1 MDIQQK
7 QLLNKEVILS
17 VEGMTKRYG
26 KNNVVNNA
34 SFELERGK
42 IYGFIGQNGA
52 GKTTI
57 IRMLAGYAKLTSGK
71 ISIFGDSTPRGLA
84 EGRKRMGIIVE
95 TPALYKNMNAYDNI
109 EIQKTLY
116 GIKSDTL
123 TDELLQ
129 LVGLAN
135 IGKRVVKNFSLG
147 MRQRLGI
154 AMALVNSPE
163 ILVLDEPVNGLDPM
177 GIVEIR
183 ELLIKLNRER
193 NITILISSHIL
204 SELYQLAT
212 DYIIIHRGNI
222 LEKLTLAELDK
233 KCTSY
238 IVMQAEDKA
247 LAKSALADMGITQ
260 IEDGENG
267 FFRFKA
273 NYDVKA
279 IARMFMEKKILLTH
293 FSVQT
298 ESLENYF
305 VKLIGGESNGQVV

>member
-1 MDIQQK
+1 MDTQQK
-7 QLLNKEVILS
+7 TLQNEVILS
-17 VEGMTKRYG
+17 VDGMTKRYG
-26 KNNVVNNA
+26 NNVVVNNA
-34 SFELERGK
+34 SFQLERGK

-57 IRMLAGYAKLTSGK
+57 IRMLAGYAKLTAGNMV
-71 ISIFGDSTPRGLA
+71 IYGDSSEKGLA

-95 TPALYKNMNAYDNI
+95 QPALYKNMTAYDNL
-109 EIQKTLY
+109 EIQKKLY
-116 GIKSDTL
+116 GIESDGL

-135 IGKRVVKNFSLG
+135 IGKRKVKNFSLG

-163 ILVLDEPVNGLDPM
+163 ILVLDEPVNGLDPV

-183 ELLIKLNRER
+183 ELLLKLNRER
-193 NITILISSHIL
+193 NLTILISSHIL

-212 DYIIIHRGNI
+212 DYIIIHRGCI
-222 LEKLTLAELDK
+222 LERLTLEELDN

-238 IVMQAEDKA
+238 IVLQAEDTEAAKA
-247 LAKSALADMGITQ
+247 VLAQMGITQ
-260 IEDGENG
+260 IENADNG
-267 FFRFKA
+267 FFRFRA
-273 NYDVKA
+273 NCDVREV
-279 IARMFMEKKILLTH
+279 ARRLMEEKILLTH

-298 ESLENYF
+298 ESLEDYF
-305 VKLIGGESNGQVV
+305 VKLIGGATNGQVV

>member
-1 MDIQQK
+1 MDIQK
-7 QLLNKEVILS
+7 NNEVVLS
-17 VEGMTKRYG
+17 VQGLYKKYG
-26 KNNVVNNA
+26 KNLVINNA

-57 IRMLAGYAKLTSGK
+57 IRMLAGYARPNTGN
-71 ISIFGDSTPRGLA
+71 ISIFGDDSEKGLS
-84 EGRKRMGIIVE
+84 EGRKRIGLIVE
-95 TPALYKNMNAYDNI
+95 NPALYTKMNAYDNI

-116 GIKSDTL
+116 GIKNPNL
-123 TDELLQ
+123 ADELLT

-135 IGKRVVKNFSLG
+135 VGKRLVKNYSLG

-154 AMALVNSPE
+154 AMALVNNPE

-183 ELLIKLNRER
+183 ELLLKLNRER

-212 DYIIIHRGNI
+212 DYIIINRGQI
-222 LEKLTLAELDK
+222 IEKLTLAELDD
-233 KCTSY
+233 KCSSY
-238 IVMQAEDKA
+238 IIMQAEDVEA
-247 LAKSALADMGITQ
+247 AKKVLERMGINQ
-260 IEDGENG
+260 IENGENG
-267 FFRFKA
+267 FIRFK
-273 NYDVKA
+273 NSNNVRA
-279 IARMFMEKKILLTH
+279 IAQAFMDEKILLTH

-305 VKLIGGESNGQVV
+305 VKLVGGGYNGQAF

>member
-1 MDIQQK
+1 
-7 QLLNKEVILS
+7 
-17 VEGMTKRYG
+17 
-26 KNNVVNNA
+26 
-34 SFELERGK
+34 
-42 IYGFIGQNGA
+42 
-52 GKTTI
+52 
-57 IRMLAGYAKLTSGK
+57 
-71 ISIFGDSTPRGLA
+71 
-84 EGRKRMGIIVE
+84 
-95 TPALYKNMNAYDNI
+95 MNAYDNL
-109 EIQKTLY
+109 EIQKSLY

-123 TDELLQ
+123 TDELLH

-135 IGKRVVKNFSLG
+135 IGKRKVKNFSLG

-183 ELLIKLNRER
+183 ELLIKLNKER

-222 LEKLTLAELDK
+222 LEKLTLEELDK

-247 LAKSALADMGITQ
+247 TAKAVLAEMGITQ
-260 IEDGENG
+260 IEDGDND
-267 FFRFKA
+267 FFRFRA

-279 IARMFMEKKILLTH
+279 VARALMDKRILLTH

-305 VKLIGGESNGQVV
+305 VKLIGGECNGQVV

>member
-1 MDIQQK
+1 MDTQQ
-7 QLLNKEVILS
+7 QLQRDVILS
-17 VEGMTKRYG
+17 VDGMTKRYG
-26 KNNVVNNA
+26 RNCVVNNA
-34 SFELERGK
+34 SFQLERGK

-57 IRMLAGYAKLTSGK
+57 IRMLAGYAKMSSGTM
-71 ISIFGDSTPRGLA
+71 SIFGQFSEKGLSDS
-84 EGRKRMGIIVE
+84 RKRMGIIVE
-95 TPALYKNMNAYDNI
+95 NPALYKNMSAYDNI

-116 GIKSDTL
+116 GIKNDNL
-123 TDELLQ
+123 TNELLH

-135 IGKRVVKNFSLG
+135 IGNRKVKNFSLG

-163 ILVLDEPVNGLDPM
+163 ILVLDEPVNGLDPV

-183 ELLIKLNRER
+183 ELLLKLNKER
-193 NITILISSHIL
+193 KITILISSHIL

-212 DYIIIHRGNI
+212 DYIIIHRGCI
-222 LEKLTLAELDK
+222 LEKLTLDQLDQ
-233 KCTSY
+233 KCASY
-238 IVMQAEDKA
+238 IVVQAEDNVAAKA
-247 LAKSALADMGITQ
+247 VLAQMGITEF
-260 IEDGENG
+260 EDGDNG
-267 FFRFKA
+267 FFRFKGK
-273 NYDVKA
+273 YDVKA
-279 IARMFMEKKILLTH
+279 IAKKLMEEKILLTH